1 MAAAQFFT
9 DLFTSITTMTD
20 GIGNGMANLVNVIMP
35 LGLACFTC
43 YLLYIALSYLEGVDL
58 GMMMIDWIKRIF
70 ALSVIIGLGLNIS
83 TYTNIVFPFVTH
95 LGDDLAQAW
104 TGNSSANLGTM
115 LDGIVNQVSQITD
128 TNMELAAKASDT
140 LPPDPNATA
149 GTIPST
155 GTTDPNTETGIV
167 DSVIGVVNNAT
178 DAVFGAVIGSLK
190 NEVIAF
196 MKNMIIWIAAWA
208 FLIIAAAFLL
218 IATVLLV
225 ILAALGPVFFMFAIF
240 PATRQYFNNWVGQV
254 LSNSFLFL
262 LTSVTATIFINYIN
276 QQLAAITGGDWIE
289 TGLLATEN
297 ISMIFCMFFIFGVIL
312 LQLPNLASSLFGGLA
327 ANGVGTMINSIKN
340 ATSIGRGGK
349 KGKDSKGAGDSGGAV
364 TPEGKGRS

>member
-43 YLLYIALSYLEGVDL
+43 YLLYIALSYLDGVDI
-58 GMMMIDWIKRIF
+58 GMMMTDWMKRIF
-70 ALSVIIGLGLNIS
+70 YLSLIIGLGLNIS
-83 TYTNIVFPFVTH
+83 TYTGTVFPIITH

-149 GTIPST
+149 GTIPPT
-155 GTTDPNTETGIV
+155 NTTDPNAETGIV

-178 DAVFGAVIGSLK
+178 DAVFGAAIGSLK

-196 MKNMIIWIAAWA
+196 MKNMMIWIAAWA

-240 PATRQYFNNWVGQV
+240 PATRQYFYNWVGQV

-262 LTSVTATIFINYIN
+262 LTSVTATIFINYVN
-276 QQLAAITGGDWIE
+276 RQLTIATSGAIE
-289 TGLLATEN
+289 VSLVATEN
-297 ISMIFCMFFIFGVIL
+297 ISALVCMFFIFGVIL

-327 ANGVGTMINSIKN
+327 ANGVGTMISSIRN
-340 ATSIGRGGK
+340 MRGTAGSNGK
-349 KGKDSKGAGDSGGAV
+349 KGKDSKKDSGGSV
-364 TPEGKGRS
+364 TPEGKGNNQ